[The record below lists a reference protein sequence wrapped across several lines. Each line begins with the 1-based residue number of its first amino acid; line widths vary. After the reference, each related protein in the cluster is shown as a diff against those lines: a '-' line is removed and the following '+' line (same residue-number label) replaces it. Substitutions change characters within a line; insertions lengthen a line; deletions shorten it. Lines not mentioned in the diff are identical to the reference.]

1 MKTKLLLAAITISLF
16 TACVPST
23 QLIKTWSDPS
33 LNAETVKTYNKVLV
47 IAQLKDDSSRRIAE
61 DKIVASSPRGNFVQ
75 SYNYLQSNQQDEK
88 LVVSNLLKD
97 GIDGIILM
105 RLTDIEKST
114 SYVPGTTYYGG
125 WGYGGGYYGGY
136 GGWGYGGTYYTD
148 PGHYQEDKTYY
159 VETNLY
165 DVQTNKLLWSGTTST
180 LNPTQLNESLDSII
194 LAIKTE
200 LNNKGLL
207 KKEEV
212 KKEEV
217 KK

>member
-1 MKTKLLLAAITISLF
+1 MKIKLFLAVLIITLF
-16 TACVPST
+16 TACAPST
-23 QLIKTWSDPS
+23 QLVKTWSDPS

-61 DKIVASSPRGNFVQ
+61 DKIVASSPKGNFIQ
-75 SYNYLQSNQQDEK
+75 SYNYIKSSEQEEK

-97 GIDGIILM
+97 GIEGIILM
-105 RLTDIEKST
+105 RLTNVEKST

-125 WGYGGGYYGGY
+125 WGYGAGYYGGY
-136 GGWGYGGTYYTD
+136 GGWGYGGAYYSD

-159 VETNLY
+159 VETNFY

-180 LNPTQLNESLDSII
+180 LNPTQLNESMDSII
-194 LAIKTE
+194 TVIKTE

-207 KKEEV
+207 KKEET
-212 KKEEV
+212 KK
-217 KK
+217 